1 MEEDVDNG
9 IIHQEERKKYSEAEE
24 ETLSF
29 EYRIEELGRKFSI
42 LPYGLESED
51 ATPLLVK
58 LVAYFFNARLEDKI
72 YLIKEIDELVNQMK
86 LFVKYEFKKLNEL
99 EELLD

>member
-51 ATPLLVK
+51 LVK
-58 LVAYFFNARLEDKI
+58 LATNIFSTLGLR
-72 YLIKEIDELVNQMK
+72 IKST
-86 LFVKYEFKKLNEL
+86 
-99 EELLD
+99 

>member
-42 LPYGLESED
+42 LPYDLESEG
-51 ATPLLVK
+51 LVK

>member
-51 ATPLLVK
+51 LVK

>member
-42 LPYGLESED
+42 LVMLRIRGLS
-51 ATPLLVK
+51 LVVTT
-58 LVAYFFNARLEDKI
+58 LS
-72 YLIKEIDELVNQMK
+72 
-86 LFVKYEFKKLNEL
+86 
-99 EELLD
+99 